1 VNTAFLTKQTEA
13 VYFFEYLPGCWSIVS
28 PNDVYSFWVPFTI
41 FDGIIILVTLY
52 RFFSFDAKSRSPTIK
67 MLARDS
73 LVYFVVL
80 FATQVVN
87 TVTFRIGATFDLM
100 MVSEC
105 ISCISISRMMMNI
118 RGLVAEDPDHTLYLQ
133 TLNFA
138 SNNSEDHPHRR
149 GVRNPTITS
158 DATAYE
164 VA

>member
-1 VNTAFLTKQTEA
+1 MFTVSGSPSQYLT
-13 VYFFEYLPGCWSIVS
+13 VS
-28 PNDVYSFWVPFTI
+28 SFSLHCTDF
-41 FDGIIILVTLY
+41 
-52 RFFSFDAKSRSPTIK
+52 SRSMPRAVVQRNIK